1 MIGRLCLPG
10 KQPEDWLDEVK
21 AWQEMGAT
29 HVSVEARRG
38 VLGSVD
44 GHIDAIPGGQGGY
57 WDLAASSLGLV
68 SEKGGFSAAG
78 LSRDFPDQTDFH

>member
-1 MIGRLCLPG
+1 MAPTRESGRDPSEIGMIGRLRLPG

-44 GHIDAIPGGQGGY
+44 DHIEAIREAREAIG
-57 WDLAASSLGLV
+57 V
-68 SEKGGFSAAG
+68 
-78 LSRDFPDQTDFH
+78 

>member
-1 MIGRLCLPG
+1 MPNEAGGEAVERVRSYAREAGRDPSEIGAMGRLRLPG

-38 VLGSVD
+38 VLASVD
-44 GHIDAIPGGQGGY
+44 GHIDAIREAKDAIGI
-57 WDLAASSLGLV
+57 
-68 SEKGGFSAAG
+68 
-78 LSRDFPDQTDFH
+78 